1 MVQRLGFW
9 ALTAHGLGSILG
21 QGTKIPQATWC
32 CQNKSLINSFTTGF
46 QFPRKMEGS
55 PGKRN
60 LWLPVIH
67 TLVRINKLS
76 KWQVMEIYQK
86 KKNFQVPRPGCGYTL
101 LFRSL
106 DVASFWPL
114 TLQPYKVG
122 TILTPN
128 SKGENQVTGSAAH
141 PRLQSQDWHP
151 DTQATRV
158 HGPPTGFL
166 GLFKTDT
173 WAAILGI
180 LAIDQLLSCVWFF
193 VTPWIAAHQAF
204 LSFTISRSFLKF
216 MSTESVMLSNH
227 LILCC
232 PLLWPSVF
240 PSI

>member
-1 MVQRLGFW
+1 M
-9 ALTAHGLGSILG
+9 
-21 QGTKIPQATWC
+21 
-32 CQNKSLINSFTTGF
+32 TGD
-46 QFPRKMEGS
+46 GD
-55 PGKRN
+55 
-60 LWLPVIH
+60 LP
-67 TLVRINKLS
+67 K
-76 KWQVMEIYQK
+76 K

-180 LAIDQLLSCVWFF
+180 LAIDQLLSCV
-193 VTPWIAAHQAF
+193 
-204 LSFTISRSFLKF
+204 
-216 MSTESVMLSNH
+216 
-227 LILCC
+227 
-232 PLLWPSVF
+232 
-240 PSI
+240 